1 MPESWR
7 VFVDPDVDQCAVE
20 VEQNAL
26 ELNLC
31 VVAMRTGD
39 GLHQEFLY
47 EGGFGL
53 SFSWART

>member
-26 ELNLC
+26 KQNLC
-31 VVAMRTGD
+31 VVATRTGD
-39 GLHQEFLY
+39 GVHEEFL
-47 EGGFGL
+47 L
-53 SFSWART
+53 